1 MIYTYFIKTPIGLMR
16 AAEREGALTGLWF
29 EGQKHYPNTDGWVE
43 KESELFEALRVWLE
57 RYFKGAAE
65 DVTLPISLEGTPFQR
80 DVWRLLRQI
89 PYAQRVTYTEIVNR
103 LKREKNLL
111 RMSARAVGGA
121 IGRNPLSILI
131 PCHRVLGK
139 NNSITGYAAGVD
151 KKLFLLR
158 LEGAEI

>member
-29 EGQKHYPNTDGWVE
+29 EGQKHYPNTDGWIE

-89 PYAQRVTYTEIVNR
+89 PYAQSVTYAQIVNR
-103 LKREKNLL
+103 LKREKNLFK
-111 RMSARAVGGA
+111 MSARAVGSA
-121 IGRNPLSILI
+121 IGRNPLSILV

-139 NNSITGYAAGVD
+139 NNALTGYAAGVD